1 VSRIS
6 RHQWFM
12 GLAEITS
19 HRSTCFR
26 RAVGAVIVQENHPI
40 AFGYNGAPAGE
51 PHCTGKTCPTEGVCT
66 RAIHAEMNAIHSV
79 QTPQFYCMEM
89 YTTESPCPECA
100 KEILD
105 TCLIKKLY
113 FLHEYRLKEG
123 LELLVPVIKVF
134 RMTMS
139 GYIIDYKTGELVHAE
154 T

>member
-26 RAVGAVIVQENHPI
+26 RAVGAVIVQRNNPI
-40 AFGYNGAPAGE
+40 AFGYNGAQAGQ
-51 PHCTGKTCPTEGVCT
+51 PHCTGSTCPTDGVCT
-66 RAIHAEMNAIHSV
+66 RAIHAELNAIWRTNSLD
-79 QTPQFYCMEM
+79 FYPMEM
-89 YTTESPCPECA
+89 YTTESPCAHCA
-100 KEILD
+100 KHIIE
-105 TCLIKKLY
+105 CGLIKELY

-123 LELLVPVIKVF
+123 LELLVPIIKVF

-139 GYIIDYKTGELVHAE
+139 GYVIDYKTGELVE
-154 T
+154 